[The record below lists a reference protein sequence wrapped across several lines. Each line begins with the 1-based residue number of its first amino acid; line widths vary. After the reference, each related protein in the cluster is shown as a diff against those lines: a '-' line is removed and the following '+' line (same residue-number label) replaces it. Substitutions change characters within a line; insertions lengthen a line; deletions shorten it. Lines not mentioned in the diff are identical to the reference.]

1 MTNIKQITP
10 DFQSPLLIFYFAPS
24 FPVIA
29 SRAKQSQESKTQK
42 SKGKMTEQS
51 LKM

>member
-10 DFQSPLLIFYFAPS
+10 DFQSPLLIFYFASS

-29 SRAKQSQESKTQK
+29 SPFLIVIAGEA
-42 SKGKMTEQS
+42 EQS
-51 LKM
+51 PVSFRH